1 MSDDNFLSRWS
12 RRKLASKA
20 TPAAAADPPAA
31 GVVPAQ
37 AGTQSTSTAGP
48 EDRPP
53 TDVVPAKPAPAILKP
68 GGTQPPLQSVESLTP
83 ESNFEPFMNAKVDP
97 ETRRQ
102 ALKTLFTDPRFNVMD
117 GLDVYI
123 DDYSKPD
130 PLPAGW
136 LEKMHQYAYLGDR
149 GERDREEAAR
159 AEAAA
164 ATPPAVPP
172 AGNIEREQPL
182 AVAPAPEPSHTPGAV
197 SPPAGLRESAGKAS
211 G

>member
-12 RRKLASKA
+12 RRKRASKA

-31 GVVPAQ
+31 GVVP
-37 AGTQSTSTAGP
+37 
-48 EDRPP
+48 E
-53 TDVVPAKPAPAILKP
+53 KPAPAISKP
-68 GGTQPPLQSVESLTP
+68 GGTQSPARVEEKPPAPLQSLESLTP

-97 ETRRQ
+97 GTRRQ

-130 PLPAGW
+130 PLPEGW
-136 LEKMHQYAYLGDR
+136 LEKMTQFAYLGDR

-164 ATPPAVPP
+164 AVPP
-172 AGNIEREQPL
+172 PVPPGGKIESEQPL
-182 AVAPAPEPSHTPGAV
+182 AATAPPIPSHTPSAV
-197 SPPAGLRESAGKAS
+197 SPPSELQESAAKPPG
-211 G
+211 

>member
-31 GVVPAQ
+31 GVVPAK

-48 EDRPP
+48 EVRPP
-53 TDVVPAKPAPAILKP
+53 TDVVPAEA
-68 GGTQPPLQSVESLTP
+68 GTQPPLQPVDSLTP

-164 ATPPAVPP
+164 AIPPAVPP
-172 AGNIEREQPL
+172 AGNSEREQPL
-182 AVAPAPEPSHTPGAV
+182 AVAPAPEPSHTAGAV
-197 SPPAGLRESAGKAS
+197 SPPAGLQESAGKAS

>member
-12 RRKLASKA
+12 RRKLAS
-20 TPAAAADPPAA
+20 
-31 GVVPAQ
+31 
-37 AGTQSTSTAGP
+37 TAGP
-48 EDRPP
+48 DRPTADAIP
-53 TDVVPAKPAPAILKP
+53 EKPAPAILKP
-68 GGTQPPLQSVESLTP
+68 GGIQSATPVVPPTSDLAPVQGEPPEPLQSVDSLTP
-83 ESNFEPFMNAKVDP
+83 DSNFEPFMNAKVDP

-172 AGNIEREQPL
+172 AGNIEQEQPL
-182 AVAPAPEPSHTPGAV
+182 VIAPTPEPSHTSGAV
-197 SPPAGLRESAGKAS
+197 SPPAGLQESAGKAS

>member
-12 RRKLASKA
+12 RRKLQANKE
-20 TPAAAADPPAA
+20 PAPPSPPAPPPLPA
-31 GVVPAQ
+31 VAPPGDLAPAQ
-37 AGTQSTSTAGP
+37 SDIP
-48 EDRPP
+48 E
-53 TDVVPAKPAPAILKP
+53 
-68 GGTQPPLQSVESLTP
+68 PLQAVDSLTP

-136 LEKMHQYAYLGDR
+136 LEKMHQFAYLGDR
-149 GERDREEAAR
+149 GQRDRDEAAK
-159 AEAAA
+159 AEATARGGQGSALAENVEQEQVLAA
-164 ATPPAVPP
+164 PD
-172 AGNIEREQPL
+172 
-182 AVAPAPEPSHTPGAV
+182 APRPSDTSDGV
-197 SPPAGLRESAGKAS
+197 SPSRELPESAGKAAS
-211 G
+211 